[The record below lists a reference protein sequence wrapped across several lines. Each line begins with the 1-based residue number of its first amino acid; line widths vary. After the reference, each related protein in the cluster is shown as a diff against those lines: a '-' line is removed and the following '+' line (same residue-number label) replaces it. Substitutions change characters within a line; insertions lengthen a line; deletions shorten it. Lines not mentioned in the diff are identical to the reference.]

1 MDKLHNLYIRLT
13 SLNDSLLAGI
23 ASATSR
29 SATIRDAGTWEG
41 FNSALDEIFNLTK
54 DPYYTTLK
62 VTPHNTSSSRFVLLT
77 EMSTK
82 VYQATD
88 YLFETQ
94 KAAYIQEG
102 TRPPQRPNTPGGNSI
117 SQTVHQ
123 AQESTQS
130 QITEVNVEFNQTLTY
145 ITEVVV
151 EAKSKY
157 PEGTK
162 ERTFL
167 DKLKDGIS
175 TAKST
180 ADLLKMIMTLAVQ
193 LGITTEVLG
202 EIFK

>member
-1 MDKLHNLYIRLT
+1 MDALHNIYIRLT

-23 ASATSR
+23 STTTSR
-29 SATIRDAGTWEG
+29 SATIRDTGTWDG

-54 DPYYTTLK
+54 DSYYTTLK
-62 VTPHNTSSSRFVLLT
+62 VIPHSTSSSRFVLLT

-82 VYQATD
+82 VYQATN

-94 KAAYIQEG
+94 KGAYIQEG
-102 TRPPQRPNTPGGNSI
+102 TRPPQRPNTSEGNSI

-123 AQESTQS
+123 AQDNAQS
-130 QITEVNVEFNQTLTY
+130 QVTDVNIEFNQTLTY
-145 ITEVVV
+145 MTEVIV
-151 EAKSKY
+151 EARTKY
-157 PEGTK
+157 LEGSN

-180 ADLLKMIMTLAVQ
+180 ADLVKMVISLAVQ